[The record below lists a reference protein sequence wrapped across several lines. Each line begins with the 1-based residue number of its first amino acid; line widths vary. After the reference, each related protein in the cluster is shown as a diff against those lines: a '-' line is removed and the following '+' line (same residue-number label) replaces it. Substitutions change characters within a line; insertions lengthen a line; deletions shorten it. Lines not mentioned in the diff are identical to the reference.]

1 MQKLLI
7 CNGFNAVHKLF
18 TEFLQ
23 MPIDK
28 IKSAK
33 SIPADMATAA
43 TSAGIFAHSTICN
56 YLLHIRQ
63 IMRF

>member
-7 CNGFNAVHKLF
+7 CKGCSTVHKLF

-28 IKSAK
+28 IKSTK
-33 SIPADMATAA
+33 RIPADMATAA
-43 TSAGIFAHSTICN
+43 TSAGIFAYSTICN
-56 YLLHIRQ
+56 Y
-63 IMRF
+63 

>member
-7 CNGFNAVHKLF
+7 CNGCNAVHKLF

-28 IKSAK
+28 IKSTK
-33 SIPADMATAA
+33 RIPADMATAA
-43 TSAGIFAHSTICN
+43 TSAGIFAYSTICN
-56 YLLHIRQ
+56 Y
-63 IMRF
+63 